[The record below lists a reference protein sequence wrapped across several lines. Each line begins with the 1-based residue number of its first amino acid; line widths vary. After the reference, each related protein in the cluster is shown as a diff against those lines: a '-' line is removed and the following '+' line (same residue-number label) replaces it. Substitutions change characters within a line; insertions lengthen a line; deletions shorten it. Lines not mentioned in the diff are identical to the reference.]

1 MTGRP
6 FGGLFF
12 GVSVLKQRIITALV
26 LLALLLPAMFATVS
40 WPFWALSLLLITAGA
55 WEWGRLNGLNSGMQW
70 LGATLCLLMCALAE
84 QLGWVQSTPAWV
96 WWLSGSMWVLLGAWM
111 IQRGVAGWAIWP
123 RPLRW
128 LVGLFLLALAWMA
141 LAQAHQRGVNFLLS
155 VLVLVWAADV
165 FAFFFG
171 RALGGRWVS
180 FKLAPSI
187 SPGKSWEGVFGGMLG
202 VLLVALAWVA
212 VDWHFEIQPLSF
224 YSLLWAKGWAVAIP
238 ALMFM
243 AAMSVVGDLVESLV
257 KRSAQ
262 MKDSSG
268 LLPGHG
274 GVLDRVDALL
284 PTLPLAMMM
293 MVWL

>member
-1 MTGRP
+1 M
-6 FGGLFF
+6 
-12 GVSVLKQRIITALV
+12 LKQRVITALV
-26 LLALLLPAMFATVS
+26 LLALLLPAMFATIS
-40 WPFWALSLLLITAGA
+40 WPFWTLSLLLITAGA
-55 WEWGRLNGLNSGMQW
+55 WEWGRLNA
-70 LGATLCLLMCALAE
+70 LGAAFQWGGAMICLLMCLLAA
-84 QLGWVQSTPAWV
+84 QVGWVQSTPSSV
-96 WWLSGSMWVLLGAWM
+96 WWLAGSMWVLLGAWM
-111 IQRGVAGWAIWP
+111 IQRGVPGWALWP

-128 LVGLFLLALAWMA
+128 LVGLILLSLAWMA

-165 FAFFFG
+165 FAYFFG

-202 VLLVALAWVA
+202 VFLVAICWVA
-212 VDWHFEIQPLSF
+212 IDRHFEIQALSF
-224 YSLLWAKGWAVAIP
+224 YSLLWAKGWGVTVP

-284 PTLPLAMMM
+284 PTLPLSMML